1 MITTITSP
9 SPINTTITSD
19 TGTVVTTTLSKSVAV
34 STIVNIGL
42 PGSSASV
49 GVGSYVAQTQIASES
64 IGGHIV
70 VYMSPTGVAI
80 ASSSVVNTANKILGL
95 TSGSVV
101 NGQPVE
107 VVTSGTIT
115 EPSWSWTVG
124 DAVYVSTNGTLTQ
137 TVPTS
142 GYILQVGIATNPT
155 TINIDLKLPII
166 L

>member
-1 MITTITSP
+1 M
-9 SPINTTITSD
+9 
-19 TGTVVTTTLSKSVAV
+19 L
-34 STIVNIGL
+34 
-42 PGSSASV
+42 
-49 GVGSYVAQTQIASES
+49 
-64 IGGHIV
+64 
-70 VYMSPTGVAI
+70 PTGIAK
-80 ASSSVVNTANKILGL
+80 ASSSVVNSANKILGL

-115 EPSWSWTVG
+115 EPSWSWLIG
-124 DAVYVSTNGTLTQ
+124 DAVYVSTNGTLAQ

-142 GYILQVGIATNPT
+142 GYILQVGVATNST